1 MTKKTKGLSTADKKI
16 YQSILSIFRNEPRSL
31 FNYKQIAH
39 RLKSNTP
46 ELRQT
51 VERVIRILER
61 EELIEQQQRGKFRYV
76 PEFSIFTGIVQM
88 TQRGIAFVYNEE
100 LDLDIRISPSL
111 TGTAFNGDLVTVELL
126 DQTKGRKAE
135 GRIIEIVERDR
146 HRFVG
151 TLEKFKKFAYVI
163 PDNNKIHVDFYIPQG
178 KLKDARNGDKVVI
191 EFTSWPTNF
200 KQPHGKVIE
209 VLGPAG
215 EHETEMHAIIS
226 EFGFTTEFTPRAVKE
241 SLQCPDIIS
250 KEEIAL
256 RRDMRDTLTF
266 TIDPVDA
273 KDFDDALSFR
283 KLDNGLMEIGV
294 HIADVSHYVTRNS
307 ALDMDAY
314 DRGTSVYLVDRTIPM
329 LPERLSNDL
338 CSLKPNVDR
347 LAFSVIFKM
356 NEKAEVSDYE
366 ICKTIIHSDR
376 RFSYEEAQE
385 VIEGHSEELGE
396 VIPALNRLAHILRE
410 RRFKE
415 GAIGFESDEF
425 RFELDEQGKPLRV
438 MRKIRKD
445 AHKMIEEFMLLA
457 NRTVARHVF
466 KKMNNA
472 PIPHR
477 VHESPV
483 PEKLELFVAMAKK
496 FGYHIDTSSD
506 LRLSQ
511 SINKM
516 VEETEDRIESSILH
530 PLAIRSMEKAFYTSQ
545 KTGHFGLA
553 FDFYTHF
560 TSPIRRYPDLLV
572 HRLLYRYL
580 QGDMSVDRAWLEKA
594 CHQSSRQEEK
604 AAKAERASVKYKQT
618 EYLSQ
623 FVGDQFEGIV
633 SGVTEWGLYVELKAN
648 HCEGMVRIKDIQGDY
663 YEYYEKEI
671 ALVGRR
677 TGNRYTIGD
686 EVDVRIKKT
695 NLHKRTVDLEL
706 LNV

>member
-1 MTKKTKGLSTADKKI
+1 MTKKNKGLSTADNKL
-16 YQSILSIFRNEPRSL
+16 YQSILSVFRNEPRSL
-31 FNYKQIAH
+31 FNYKQVAH

-46 ELRQT
+46 ELRISI
-51 VERVIRILER
+51 EKVIKVLER
-61 EELIEQQQRGKFRYV
+61 EELVEQVQRGKYRYV

-126 DQTKGRKAE
+126 DQNKGKKAE
-135 GRIIEIVERDR
+135 GRIIEIIERER
-146 HRFVG
+146 HQFVG
-151 TLEKFKKFAYVI
+151 TVEKFKKFAYVI

-191 EFTSWPTNF
+191 EFTSWPSNF
-200 KQPHGKVIE
+200 NQPHGKVID

-226 EFGFTTEFTPRAVKE
+226 EFGFTTEFSPRAVKE

-250 KEEIAL
+250 QEEIKL
-256 RRDMRDTLTF
+256 RKDLRDVLTF
-266 TIDPVDA
+266 TIDPADA
-273 KDFDDALSFR
+273 KDFDDAISFR
-283 KLDNGLMEIGV
+283 QLENGLMEIGV
-294 HIADVSHYVTRNS
+294 HIADVAHYVTRNS
-307 ALDMDAY
+307 ALDLDAY
-314 DRGTSVYLVDRTIPM
+314 ERGTSVYLVDRTIPM

-338 CSLKPNVDR
+338 CSLKPDVDR
-347 LAFSVIFKM
+347 LAFSVLFTM
-356 NEKAEVSDYE
+356 NDRAEVKEYYIS
-366 ICKTIIHSDR
+366 KSVIHSRR

-385 VIEGHSEELGE
+385 VIEGNSTELSD
-396 VIPALNRLAHILRE
+396 VLPKLNNMALILRE

-425 RFELDEQGKPLRV
+425 RFELDEKGKPLRV
-438 MRKIRKD
+438 MKKVRKD

-457 NRTVARHVF
+457 NRTVATHVY
-466 KKMNNA
+466 KKMNNP
-472 PIPHR
+472 PIPYR

-483 PEKLELFVAMAKK
+483 PEKLELFVTMAKK
-496 FGYHIDTSSD
+496 FGYQIDTSSD

-516 VEETEDRIESSILH
+516 VAETEDKIESSILH

-553 FDFYTHF
+553 FDYYTHF

-572 HRLLYRYL
+572 HRFLYRYL
-580 QGDMSVDRAWLEKA
+580 HNEMGTDKAWLEKA

-618 EYLSQ
+618 EYLGQ
-623 FVGDQFEGIV
+623 FVGEEFEGIV
-633 SGVTEWGLYVELKAN
+633 SGITEWGMYVELKAN
-648 HCEGMVRIKDIQGDY
+648 HCEGMVRIKDIQGDF

-671 ALVGRR
+671 SLVGRR
-677 TGNRYTIGD
+677 TGRRFTIGD
-686 EVDVRIKKT
+686 DVQVRIRKT

-706 LNV
+706 LNP